1 MRGAAR
7 TAIALTTPPPLRA
20 GAPISRWERG
30 GGKIKMGGC
39 GQRRAGREC
48 GERQAKEARIAVAA
62 EWESEQP
69 GVEALAGRAQALGAA
84 GRVCLAHFRQNEPA
98 VLAGDPEGVHQMR
111 VALRRLRAAVAAL
124 KGAMPVEDR
133 RAVSGELAWLD
144 ALLAP
149 VRNLDVVL
157 LDLLP
162 PVRRAFPGDP
172 DLDHLAGALAW
183 ARRAAHDRLT
193 AELRSAG
200 HEPAMLALARRF
212 AGCGASAPPE
222 PDEPTIGALL
232 PALLDRR
239 WRMVKR
245 RSKGFRRQSPRAR
258 HRLRI
263 AVKKLRYAIELFGGV
278 LPGNAA
284 GALLK
289 TLRRVQDGLGYA
301 SDVRAARAVLRRLRG
316 GAAPQRRLARAGK
329 RLFAWHQH
337 ALAKRERKLRRD
349 LRRLRRT
356 PRFWDR
362 DEGTLSP

>member
-1 MRGAAR
+1 
-7 TAIALTTPPPLRA
+7 
-20 GAPISRWERG
+20 
-30 GGKIKMGGC
+30 MGGC

-289 TLRRVQDGLGYA
+289 TLHRVQDGLGYA
-301 SDVRAARAVLRRLRG
+301 SDVRAARAVLRRLCG
-316 GAAPQRRLARAGK
+316 GAAPQRRLARAGM

-337 ALAKRERKLRRD
+337 AIAKGERKLRRD

-356 PRFWDR
+356 PRFWDS
-362 DEGTLSP
+362 DAGTLSL